1 MRCSAGP
8 DSALRPGR
16 RYGNIDQYF
25 TLQFLYIVMNDPL
38 RFVLTSNH
46 QRVQSSSHTSYLA
59 ERAFIDHWIVYLEEN
74 SIYPF
79 SASLQPTLL
88 MREEF
93 VWFSSPP
100 SLGLPRPQS
109 SEVCKQIK
117 IAAKP
122 IKNHLQLRRPGGRH
136 SAISMATSQV

>member
-38 RFVLTSNH
+38 RFVQTSNH

-79 SASLQPTLL
+79 SRLKASQSAAYTADERGIRLIFLAALP
-88 MREEF
+88 
-93 VWFSSPP
+93 WF
-100 SLGLPRPQS
+100 
-109 SEVCKQIK
+109 
-117 IAAKP
+117 A
-122 IKNHLQLRRPGGRH
+122 
-136 SAISMATSQV
+136 